1 MLYQSNKQYEEYHMN
16 FNKLTLLSLSLLSTL
31 SHAMEEKNTT
41 ESSYNKVLEGSGEYT
56 IIPRKTLSNHNF
68 YSDMTDKTL
77 CFAFHVLK
85 TGWIPEH
92 AEDDLTLPEDATK
105 PKKKLLSIDDAQHFV
120 VKRIN
125 AYYKRK
131 YDKID
136 RSKINRVISN
146 SLLIIDNK
154 KVNNNTINKNNNDQN
169 IPTKLSACAN
179 MFTNRTENYL
189 DHHLSSQWPR
199 KHVIEVGN
207 QLITCVQLAVAGET
221 ATFSKDEV
229 DSVYNKNADLLK
241 NKEKLENQIAQQQA
255 LIDAARK
262 KYNRHGTAVLLTA
275 GAASGAVYFGIKK
288 GYITINTEKI
298 AEDSPEWLANIINK
312 K

>member
-1 MLYQSNKQYEEYHMN
+1 MN
-16 FNKLTLLSLSLLSTL
+16 FNKITLLSLSLLSTL

-56 IIPRKTLSNHNF
+56 IIPRKTLSNHSF
-68 YSDMTDKTL
+68 YRDMTDKTL
-77 CFAFHVLK
+77 RCTFHVLK
-85 TGWIPEH
+85 TGWIPEY
-92 AEDDLTLPEDATK
+92 AGDKLRKTSDKTK
-105 PKKKLLSIDDAQHFV
+105 SHKKLLSIDDAQHFV

-207 QLITCVQLAVAGET
+207 QLITCAQLAVAGET

>member
-1 MLYQSNKQYEEYHMN
+1 
-16 FNKLTLLSLSLLSTL
+16 
-31 SHAMEEKNTT
+31 
-41 ESSYNKVLEGSGEYT
+41 
-56 IIPRKTLSNHNF
+56 
-68 YSDMTDKTL
+68 MTDKTL

-92 AEDDLTLPEDATK
+92 AEDKLTLPEDATK
-105 PKKKLLSIDDAQHFV
+105 PKKKLLSIDDTQHFI
-120 VKRIN
+120 VKRIHD
-125 AYYKRK
+125 YYVKRHK
-131 YDKID
+131 KND
-136 RSKINRVISN
+136 RRKINKVISN

-154 KVNNNTINKNNNDQN
+154 KVRNNTINKNNNDQN

>member
-1 MLYQSNKQYEEYHMN
+1 MN
-16 FNKLTLLSLSLLSTL
+16 FNKITLLSLSLLSTL

-56 IIPRKTLSNHNF
+56 IIPRKTLSNHSF
-68 YSDMTDKTL
+68 YRDMTDKTL
-77 CFAFHVLK
+77 RCTFHVLK
-85 TGWIPEH
+85 TGWIPEY
-92 AEDDLTLPEDATK
+92 AGDKLRKTSDKTK
-105 PKKKLLSIDDAQHFV
+105 SHKKLLSIDDAQHFV

-179 MFTNRTENYL
+179 MFTNRTKNYL